1 MKGNMSKLGLTTNML
16 ISHAE
21 INHSQTE
28 VISVDVKGNVEKSTW
43 KKIGKNARKI
53 ASALVKLGLKKGDR
67 LGTISPNNKEHLE
80 LIYAISGFGG
90 ITHTINPR
98 LFPDEIVYIVNHAED
113 KILFVDTSYIA
124 ILIGHQHL
132 FETVEHVYLVGP
144 KKNEVAAKM
153 NGFKFLNDLV
163 EDGDEN
169 YSWPELNENDAAVL
183 CYTSGTTGNPKGVLY
198 SHKSIVI
205 HANIVS
211 LPDNFNLSARDC
223 LLLVTPMFHV
233 NAWGVTY
240 ASAMVGSKLV
250 LPGPNLDGKSI
261 VSLINNENITMSFAI
276 PTIWEEVLEELDRN
290 GEKLDNLDRILS
302 GGTTVPEWIIKKFKK
317 DYGVHL
323 IHAWG
328 MTETSPLGT
337 ANSPLRTQDNFSDN
351 QKIEKMYSAGRPNWS
366 VQIKIV
372 DENGKEL
379 PRDGKSEGDL
389 LVKGPTV
396 IDKYLH
402 DKKSSLDK
410 DGWFRTGDVGKI
422 DSEGYLEITDR
433 SKDLIKSGG
442 EWISSLELEEIV
454 RNHEKIHDAAV
465 IGVEHK
471 KWNERPLV
479 VAEAVKGANPKEKDI
494 LNFFKDK
501 IAKWQIPDAVVF
513 VDELPLSST
522 GKPIKRDLRIRFRNY
537 LTDEKNG

>member
-1 MKGNMSKLGLTTNML
+1 ML

-302 GGTTVPEWIIKKFKK
+302 GGTTVPEWIIKKFKN

-337 ANSPLRTQDNFSDN
+337 ANSPLRTQDNLSDN

-379 PRDGKSEGDL
+379 PRDGESEGDL

-410 DGWFRTGDVGKI
+410 DGWFKTGDVGKI

-479 VAEAVKGANPKEKDI
+479 VAEAVKGANPKEKEI

>member
-290 GEKLDNLDRILS
+290 GEKLENLDRILS
-302 GGTTVPEWIIKKFKK
+302 GGTTVPEWIIKKFKN

-337 ANSPLRTQDNFSDN
+337 ANSPLRTQDNLSDN
-351 QKIEKMYSAGRPNWS
+351 QKIEKMFSAGRPNWS

-379 PRDGKSEGDL
+379 PRDGESEGDL

-402 DKKSSLDK
+402 DTKSSLDK
-410 DGWFRTGDVGKI
+410 DGWFKTGDVGKI

-479 VAEAVKGANPKEKDI
+479 VAEAVKGANPKEREI

-537 LTDEKNG
+537 LTDEKKG

>member
-1 MKGNMSKLGLTTNML
+1 MSKLGLTTNML

-43 KKIGKNARKI
+43 KNIGKNARKI

-290 GEKLDNLDRILS
+290 GEKLENLDRILS
-302 GGTTVPEWIIKKFKK
+302 GGTTVPEWIIKKFKN

-337 ANSPLRTQDNFSDN
+337 ANSPLRTQDNLSDN

-379 PRDGKSEGDL
+379 PRDGESEGDL

-402 DKKSSLDK
+402 DTKSSLDK
-410 DGWFRTGDVGKI
+410 DGWFKTGDVGKI

-479 VAEAVKGANPKEKDI
+479 VAEAVKGANPKEKEI

>member
-302 GGTTVPEWIIKKFKK
+302 GGTTVPEWIIKKFKN

-337 ANSPLRTQDNFSDN
+337 ANSPLRTQDNLSDN

-379 PRDGKSEGDL
+379 PRDGESEGDL

-410 DGWFRTGDVGKI
+410 DGWFKTGDVGKI

-479 VAEAVKGANPKEKDI
+479 VAEAVKGANPKEKEI

>member
-1 MKGNMSKLGLTTNML
+1 MKGNMTKIGLTTNML

-21 INHSQTE
+21 KNHGQTE
-28 VISVDVKGNVEKSTW
+28 VLSVDVKGDVEKSTW
-43 KKIGKNARKI
+43 QKVGERARKI
-53 ASALVKLGLKKGDR
+53 ASALDKLGLKKGDR

-80 LIYAISGFGG
+80 LLYAISGFGG
-90 ITHTINPR
+90 IAHTINPR

-113 KILFVDTSYIA
+113 KVLFVDSSYIA
-124 ILIGHQHL
+124 ILIGHRHL
-132 FETVEHVYLVGP
+132 FETVEHIYLMGP
-144 KKNEVAAKM
+144 KKDEFAANM
-153 NGFKFLNDLV
+153 NGFKFLNDLTD
-163 EDGDEN
+163 DGDKN
-169 YSWPELNENDAAVL
+169 YNWPELNENDAAVL

-198 SHKSIVI
+198 SHKSIVV
-205 HANIVS
+205 HANLVS
-211 LPDNFNLSARDC
+211 LPDNFNLSARDS

-250 LPGPNLDGKSI
+250 LPGPNLDGKSV

-276 PTIWEEVLEELDRN
+276 PTIWEEVLEQLDKT
-290 GEKLDNLDRILS
+290 GEKLESLDRILS
-302 GGTTVPEWIIKKFKK
+302 GGTAVPEWMIRQFKN
-317 DYGVHL
+317 DYSVHV

-337 ANSPLRTQDNFSDN
+337 ANTPLGAHANLPKK
-351 QKIEKMYSAGRPNWS
+351 QKIEKMYNAGRPNWS

-372 DENGKEL
+372 DRKGIEL
-379 PRDGKSEGDL
+379 PRDGESEGDL

-396 IDKYLH
+396 IERYLH
-402 DKKSSLDK
+402 DKQSSLDN
-410 DGWFRTGDVGKI
+410 DGWFKTGDIGKI

-454 RNHEKIHDAAV
+454 RGHDKIHDAAV
-465 IGVEHK
+465 IGVDHK

-479 VAEAVKGANPKEKDI
+479 IAEAVKGTNPKEKEI
-494 LNFFKDK
+494 LDFFKNK

-522 GKPIKRDLRIRFRNY
+522 GKPIKRDLRFEFKNY
-537 LTDEKNG
+537 FEEKKNG

>member
-1 MKGNMSKLGLTTNML
+1 MSKLGLTTNML

-28 VISVDVKGNVEKSTW
+28 VISVDLKGNVEKSTW
-43 KKIGKNARKI
+43 KKIGKKARRI

-113 KILFVDTSYIA
+113 KILFVDSSYIA
-124 ILIGHQHL
+124 ILIGHRHL
-132 FETVEHVYLVGP
+132 FETVEHIYLVGP
-144 KKNEVAAKM
+144 KKNEIAAKM

-163 EDGDEN
+163 ENGDEN
-169 YSWPELNENDAAVL
+169 YSWPELNEDDAAVL

-198 SHKSIVI
+198 SHKSIVV

-276 PTIWEEVLEELDRN
+276 PTIWEEVLEELDRS

-302 GGTTVPEWIIKKFKK
+302 GGTTVPEWIIKKFKN

-337 ANSPLRTQDNFSDN
+337 ANSPLGNQDNLSDN

-379 PRDGKSEGDL
+379 PRDGESEGDL

-410 DGWFRTGDVGKI
+410 DGWFKTGDVGKI

-465 IGVEHK
+465 IGVDHK

-479 VAEAVKGANPKEKDI
+479 IAEAVKGANHKEKEI

-522 GKPIKRDLRIRFRNY
+522 GKPIKRDLRLRFRNY
-537 LTDEKNG
+537 LRD

>member
-28 VISVDVKGNVEKSTW
+28 VISVDVKGNIEKSTW
-43 KKIGKNARKI
+43 KKIGRKARKI

-80 LIYAISGFGG
+80 LIYGISGFGG

-98 LFPDEIVYIVNHAED
+98 LFPNEIVYIVNHAED
-113 KILFVDTSYIA
+113 KILFVDSSYIA
-124 ILIGHQHL
+124 ILIGHRHL
-132 FETVEHVYLVGP
+132 FETVEHIYLVGP
-144 KKNEVAAKM
+144 KKNEIAAKM
-153 NGFKFLNDLV
+153 NGFKFLNDLI

-169 YSWPELNENDAAVL
+169 YSWPKLNEDDAAVL

-198 SHKSIVI
+198 SHKSIVV

-261 VSLINNENITMSFAI
+261 VSLINKENITMSFAI
-276 PTIWEEVLEELDRN
+276 PTIWEEVLEELDRS
-290 GEKLDNLDRILS
+290 GEKLENLDRILS
-302 GGTTVPEWIIKKFKK
+302 GGTTVPEWIIKKFKN
-317 DYGVHL
+317 DYDVHL

-337 ANSPLRTQDNFSDN
+337 ANSPLGTQDNLSDN

-372 DENGKEL
+372 DEYGKEL
-379 PRDGKSEGDL
+379 PRDGESEGDL
-389 LVKGPTV
+389 MVKGPTV
-396 IDKYLH
+396 MERYLH

-410 DGWFRTGDVGKI
+410 DGWFKTGDVGKI

-465 IGVEHK
+465 IGVDHK

-479 VAEAVKGANPKEKDI
+479 IAEAVKGANPKEKEI
-494 LNFFKDK
+494 LDFFNDK

-522 GKPIKRDLRIRFRNY
+522 GKPIKRDLRLKFRSY
-537 LTDEKNG
+537 FRDEKNG

>member
-43 KKIGKNARKI
+43 KKIGKKARKI
-53 ASALVKLGLKKGDR
+53 ASAIVKLGLKKGDR

-90 ITHTINPR
+90 IAHTINPR

-113 KILFVDTSYIA
+113 KILFVDSSYIA
-124 ILIGHQHL
+124 ILIGHRHL
-132 FETVEHVYLVGP
+132 FETVEHIYLVGP

-169 YSWPELNENDAAVL
+169 YRWPELNENDAAVL

-198 SHKSIVI
+198 SHKSIVV

-261 VSLINNENITMSFAI
+261 VSLINKENITMSFAI
-276 PTIWEEVLEELDRN
+276 PTIWEEVLEELDRS

-302 GGTTVPEWIIKKFKK
+302 GGTTVPEWIIKKFKN

-337 ANSPLRTQDNFSDN
+337 ANSPLGTQDNLSDN

-372 DENGKEL
+372 DEYGKEL
-379 PRDGKSEGDL
+379 PRDGDSEGDL

-396 IDKYLH
+396 IERYLH

-410 DGWFRTGDVGKI
+410 DGWFKTGDVGKI
-422 DSEGYLEITDR
+422 NSEGYLEITDR

-465 IGVEHK
+465 IGVDHK

-479 VAEAVKGANPKEKDI
+479 IAEAVKGADPKEKEI
-494 LNFFKDK
+494 LDFFKDK

-522 GKPIKRDLRIRFRNY
+522 GKPIKRDLRIKFRSY
-537 LTDEKNG
+537 FRDEKNG

>member
-28 VISVDVKGNVEKSTW
+28 VISVDVKGNIEKSTW

-124 ILIGHQHL
+124 ILIGHRHL
-132 FETVEHVYLVGP
+132 FETVEHIYLVGP
-144 KKNEVAAKM
+144 KKNEIAARM

-169 YSWPELNENDAAVL
+169 YGWPELNEEDAAVL

-198 SHKSIVI
+198 SHKSIVV

-261 VSLINNENITMSFAI
+261 VSLINNEHITC
-276 PTIWEEVLEELDRN
+276 LL
-290 GEKLDNLDRILS
+290 
-302 GGTTVPEWIIKKFKK
+302 
-317 DYGVHL
+317 Y
-323 IHAWG
+323 
-328 MTETSPLGT
+328 TSP
-337 ANSPLRTQDNFSDN
+337 S
-351 QKIEKMYSAGRPNWS
+351 
-366 VQIKIV
+366 
-372 DENGKEL
+372 
-379 PRDGKSEGDL
+379 PRDRTRSRM
-389 LVKGPTV
+389 P
-396 IDKYLH
+396 
-402 DKKSSLDK
+402 SS
-410 DGWFRTGDVGKI
+410 
-422 DSEGYLEITDR
+422 
-433 SKDLIKSGG
+433 
-442 EWISSLELEEIV
+442 
-454 RNHEKIHDAAV
+454 A
-465 IGVEHK
+465 
-471 KWNERPLV
+471 
-479 VAEAVKGANPKEKDI
+479 
-494 LNFFKDK
+494 
-501 IAKWQIPDAVVF
+501 
-513 VDELPLSST
+513 
-522 GKPIKRDLRIRFRNY
+522 
-537 LTDEKNG
+537 

>member
-290 GEKLDNLDRILS
+290 GEKLENLDRILS
-302 GGTTVPEWIIKKFKK
+302 GGTTVPEWIIKKFKN

-337 ANSPLRTQDNFSDN
+337 ANSPLRTQDNLSDN

-379 PRDGKSEGDL
+379 PRDGESEGDL

-402 DKKSSLDK
+402 DTKSSLDK
-410 DGWFRTGDVGKI
+410 DGWFKTGDVGKI

-479 VAEAVKGANPKEKDI
+479 VAEAVKGANPKEKEI

>member
-1 MKGNMSKLGLTTNML
+1 MKGNMTKLSLTTNML

-28 VISVDVKGNVEKSTW
+28 VVSVDVKGNIEKSTW
-43 KKIGKNARKI
+43 GKIGKKSRKI
-53 ASALVKLGLKKGDR
+53 ASALEKLGIKKGDR

-80 LIYAISGFGG
+80 LLYAISGFGG
-90 ITHTINPR
+90 IAHTINPR

-113 KILFVDTSYIA
+113 KVLFVDSSYIA
-124 ILIGHQHL
+124 ILIGHRHL
-132 FETVEHVYLVGP
+132 FETVEHIYLMGP
-144 KKNEVAAKM
+144 KKNELAAKM
-153 NGFKFLNDLV
+153 NGFKFLKDLTG
-163 EDGDEN
+163 DGGKHYN
-169 YSWPELNENDAAVL
+169 WPELNEDDAAVL

-205 HANIVS
+205 HANLVS
-211 LPDNFNLSARDC
+211 LPDNFNLSAKDS

-250 LPGPNLDGKSI
+250 LPGPNLDGKSV

-276 PTIWEEVLEELDRN
+276 PTIWEEVLEELDKT
-290 GEKLDNLDRILS
+290 GEKLESLDRILS
-302 GGTTVPEWIIKKFKK
+302 GGTAVPEWMIRQFKN
-317 DYGVHL
+317 DYNVHV

-337 ANSPLRTQDNFSDN
+337 ANTPLRSHANLPKK
-351 QKIEKMYSAGRPNWS
+351 QKIEKMYNAGRPNWS

-372 DENGKEL
+372 DREGIEL
-379 PRDGKSEGDL
+379 PRDGESEGEL
-389 LVKGPTV
+389 LVRGPTV
-396 IDKYLH
+396 IERYLH
-402 DKKSSLDK
+402 DKQSSLDK
-410 DGWFRTGDVGKI
+410 DGWFKTGDIGKV
-422 DSEGYLEITDR
+422 DPEGYLEITDR

-454 RNHEKIHDAAV
+454 RGHDKIHDAAV
-465 IGVEHK
+465 IGVDHK

-479 VAEAVKGANPKEKDI
+479 IAEAVKGTNPKEKEI
-494 LNFFKDK
+494 LDFFKNK

-522 GKPIKRDLRIRFRNY
+522 GKPIKRDLRVEFKSY
-537 LTDEKNG
+537 FEEKKNE

>member
-28 VISVDVKGNVEKSTW
+28 VISVDVKGNIEKSTW
-43 KKIGKNARKI
+43 KKIGRKARKI

-80 LIYAISGFGG
+80 LIYGISGFGG

-98 LFPDEIVYIVNHAED
+98 LFPNEIVYIVNHAED
-113 KILFVDTSYIA
+113 KILFVDSSYIA
-124 ILIGHQHL
+124 ILIGHRHL
-132 FETVEHVYLVGP
+132 FETVEHIYLVGP
-144 KKNEVAAKM
+144 KKNEIAAKM
-153 NGFKFLNDLV
+153 NGFKFLNDLI

-169 YSWPELNENDAAVL
+169 YSWPKLNEDDAAVL

-198 SHKSIVI
+198 SHKSIVV

-261 VSLINNENITMSFAI
+261 VSLINKEKITMSFAI
-276 PTIWEEVLEELDRN
+276 PTIWEEVLEELDRS
-290 GEKLDNLDRILS
+290 GEKLENLDRILS
-302 GGTTVPEWIIKKFKK
+302 GGTTVPEWIIKKFKN
-317 DYGVHL
+317 DYDVHL

-337 ANSPLRTQDNFSDN
+337 ANSPLGTQGNLSEN

-372 DENGKEL
+372 DEYGKEL

-389 LVKGPTV
+389 MVKGPTV
-396 IDKYLH
+396 IERYLH

-410 DGWFRTGDVGKI
+410 DGWFKTGDVGKI

-465 IGVEHK
+465 IGVDHK

-479 VAEAVKGANPKEKDI
+479 IAEAVKGANPKEKEI
-494 LNFFKDK
+494 LDFFNDK

-522 GKPIKRDLRIRFRNY
+522 GKPIKRDLRLKFRSY
-537 LTDEKNG
+537 FRDEKNG

>member
-1 MKGNMSKLGLTTNML
+1 MSKLGLTTNML

-479 VAEAVKGANPKEKDI
+479 VAEAVKGANPKEKEI

>member
-1 MKGNMSKLGLTTNML
+1 M
-16 ISHAE
+16 
-21 INHSQTE
+21 
-28 VISVDVKGNVEKSTW
+28 
-43 KKIGKNARKI
+43 
-53 ASALVKLGLKKGDR
+53 
-67 LGTISPNNKEHLE
+67 
-80 LIYAISGFGG
+80 
-90 ITHTINPR
+90 
-98 LFPDEIVYIVNHAED
+98 
-113 KILFVDTSYIA
+113 
-124 ILIGHQHL
+124 
-132 FETVEHVYLVGP
+132 
-144 KKNEVAAKM
+144 
-153 NGFKFLNDLV
+153 
-163 EDGDEN
+163 
-169 YSWPELNENDAAVL
+169 
-183 CYTSGTTGNPKGVLY
+183 
-198 SHKSIVI
+198 
-205 HANIVS
+205 
-211 LPDNFNLSARDC
+211 
-223 LLLVTPMFHV
+223 
-233 NAWGVTY
+233 
-240 ASAMVGSKLV
+240 
-250 LPGPNLDGKSI
+250 
-261 VSLINNENITMSFAI
+261 
-276 PTIWEEVLEELDRN
+276 EELDRS

-302 GGTTVPEWIIKKFKK
+302 GGTTVPEWIIKKFKN

-337 ANSPLRTQDNFSDN
+337 ANSPLRTQDNLSDN

-372 DENGKEL
+372 DKNGEEL
-379 PRDGKSEGDL
+379 PRDGESEGDL

-410 DGWFRTGDVGKI
+410 DGWFKTGDIGKI

-479 VAEAVKGANPKEKDI
+479 VAEAVKGANPKEKEI
-494 LNFFKDK
+494 LNIFKDK

>member
-1 MKGNMSKLGLTTNML
+1 MTKIGLTTNML

-21 INHSQTE
+21 KNHSQTE
-28 VISVDVKGNVEKSTW
+28 VVSVDVKGNVQKSTW
-43 KKIGKNARKI
+43 QKVGEKARKI
-53 ASALVKLGLKKGDR
+53 ASTLHKLGIRKGDR
-67 LGTISPNNKEHLE
+67 LGTISANNKEHLE
-80 LIYAISGFGG
+80 LLYAISGFGG
-90 ITHTINPR
+90 IAHTINPR

-113 KILFVDTSYIA
+113 KVLFVDSSYIA
-124 ILIGHQHL
+124 ILIGHRHL
-132 FETVEHVYLVGP
+132 FETVEHIYLMGP
-144 KKNEVAAKM
+144 KKDEFAAKM
-153 NGFKFLNDLV
+153 NGFKFLNDLTD
-163 EDGDEN
+163 DGEKN
-169 YSWPELNENDAAVL
+169 YNWPELNENDAAVL

-198 SHKSIVI
+198 SHKSIVV
-205 HANIVS
+205 HANLVS

-250 LPGPNLDGKSI
+250 LPGPNLDGKSV

-276 PTIWEEVLEELDRN
+276 PTIWEEVLEELDKT
-290 GEKLDNLDRILS
+290 GGKLENLDRILS
-302 GGTTVPEWIIKKFKK
+302 GGTAVPEWMIRKFKK
-317 DYGVHL
+317 DYSVHV

-337 ANSPLRTQDNFSDN
+337 ANSPIGTHANLPKK

-372 DENGKEL
+372 DREGIEL
-379 PRDGKSEGDL
+379 PRDGESEGDL

-396 IDKYLH
+396 IERYLH
-402 DKKSSLDK
+402 DKQSSLDK
-410 DGWFRTGDVGKI
+410 DGWFKTGDIGKI

-454 RNHEKIHDAAV
+454 RGHDKIHDAAV
-465 IGVEHK
+465 IGVDHK

-479 VAEAVKGANPKEKDI
+479 IAEAVKDTNPEEKEI
-494 LNFFKDK
+494 LDFFKNK

-522 GKPIKRDLRIRFRNY
+522 GKPIKRDLRVEFKNY
-537 LTDEKNG
+537 FEEKKNG

>member
-43 KKIGKNARKI
+43 KKIGKKARKI

-113 KILFVDTSYIA
+113 KILFVDSSYIA
-124 ILIGHQHL
+124 ILIGHRHL
-132 FETVEHVYLVGP
+132 FETVEHIYLVGP
-144 KKNEVAAKM
+144 KKNEIAAKM

-169 YSWPELNENDAAVL
+169 YRWPELNEDDAAVL

-198 SHKSIVI
+198 SHKSIVV

-276 PTIWEEVLEELDRN
+276 PTIWEEVLEELDRS
-290 GEKLDNLDRILS
+290 GEKLNNLDRILS
-302 GGTTVPEWIIKKFKK
+302 GGTTVPEWIIRKFKNN
-317 DYGVHL
+317 YGVNI

-337 ANSPLRTQDNFSDN
+337 ANSPLGSHDNFSDS

-372 DENGKEL
+372 DEYGKEL
-379 PRDGKSEGDL
+379 PRDGESEGDL

-396 IDKYLH
+396 IERYLH
-402 DKKSSLDK
+402 DKKSSLDE
-410 DGWFRTGDVGKI
+410 DGWFKTGDVGKI

-465 IGVEHK
+465 IGVDHK

-479 VAEAVKGANPKEKDI
+479 IAEAVKGANPKEKEI
-494 LNFFKDK
+494 LDFFKDK

-522 GKPIKRDLRIRFRNY
+522 GKPIKRDLRLKFRSH
-537 LTDEKNG
+537 LTDEKKG

>member
-479 VAEAVKGANPKEKDI
+479 VAEAVKGANPKEKEI

>member
-1 MKGNMSKLGLTTNML
+1 MSKLGLTTNML

-290 GEKLDNLDRILS
+290 GEKLENLDRILS
-302 GGTTVPEWIIKKFKK
+302 GGTTVPEWIIKKFKN

-337 ANSPLRTQDNFSDN
+337 ANSPLRTQDNLSDN

-379 PRDGKSEGDL
+379 PRDGESEGDL

-402 DKKSSLDK
+402 DTKSSLDK
-410 DGWFRTGDVGKI
+410 DGWFKTGDVGKI

-479 VAEAVKGANPKEKDI
+479 VAEAVKGANPKEKEI